1 MMGVVDS
8 LMVGQIGTAPLAAS
22 SLVNGLYFLVLVL
35 GIGLTSAITPM
46 IAIARGGKRDEEC
59 GVIIN
64 QAFIVNGIFSVI
76 LVILLFILASL
87 IKYFDQPPEVAI
99 LAESYL
105 QTLAI
110 SSIPFMIFQVYKQFY
125 EGVSEVIVPMVIAIL
140 ANISNAIF
148 NWVFIFGHLG
158 FESMGLD
165 GAGYSTLLNRG
176 LMAIA
181 IMFMVFN
188 TERYKKYKLHFRLRE
203 ISGSVV
209 KKLLQIG
216 LPSGFQ
222 YFLEVGSFS
231 FAAIMIGWIGE
242 EGLAAHQIAMNLA
255 STSYM
260 LILGISTAGTIRV
273 ADAYGQHD
281 KRSIRKAGFTAQF
294 LSGSVMACFG
304 IFFVLFRF
312 FLPTLYVD
320 DPEVIAIAA
329 NLIIIAAMF
338 QIFDGLQASGIAILK
353 GLTDVKI
360 PMIISFMSYWVISIP
375 IGALFGF
382 YFELGVVGIWIGLSV
397 GLALVGIIT
406 SARFNRLSKII
417 D

>member
-1 MMGVVDS
+1 MLGVVDS
-8 LMVGQIGTAPLAAS
+8 LMVGKVGTASLAAS

-35 GIGLTSAITPM
+35 GIGITSAITPM
-46 IAIARGGKRDEEC
+46 VAIARGGKRDEEC

-64 QAFIVNGIFSVI
+64 QAFIVNGIFSII
-76 LVILLFILASL
+76 LAVLLFILANF
-87 IKYFDQPPEVAI
+87 IKYFDQPPEVAV

-105 QTLAI
+105 KTLAI

-125 EGVSEVIVPMVIAIL
+125 EGVSDVIVPMVIALL
-140 ANISNAIF
+140 ANISNAFF
-148 NWVFIFGHLG
+148 NWVFIFGKFG
-158 FESMGLD
+158 FEPMGLD
-165 GAGYSTLLNRG
+165 GAGYSTLLNRTF
-176 LMAIA
+176 MAVA
-181 IMFMVFN
+181 IMIMVFRS
-188 TERYKKYKLHFRLRE
+188 EKFKRYHLHFRLNE
-203 ISGSVV
+203 ISISIV

-242 EGLAAHQIAMNLA
+242 DGLAAHQIAINLA
-255 STSYM
+255 SVSYM
-260 LILGISTAGTIRV
+260 LILGISAAGTIRV

-281 KRSIRKAGFTAQF
+281 KKNIRLAGFTVLLLAV
-294 LSGSVMACFG
+294 GVMACFG
-304 IFFVLFRF
+304 IFFVIFRN
-312 FLPTLYVD
+312 FLPTLYVSD
-320 DPEVIAIAA
+320 NEVINIAS

-338 QIFDGLQASGIAILK
+338 QIFDGMQASGVAILK

-360 PMIISFMSYWVISIP
+360 PMLFSFFSYWIISIP

-382 YFELGVVGIWIGLSV
+382 YFQMGVVGIWIGLSL
-397 GLALVGIIT
+397 GLALVGIFT
-406 SARFNRLSKII
+406 ATRFNRLSRIV